1 MAKPTHNEVSPRPVR
16 WIGSSKDDLSLFP
29 AEVRR
34 RVGGGL
40 WDAQCGIKA
49 PFAKPLRGFGGAGV
63 LEIVD
68 DFGGNTYRVVYTVS
82 FARVVYV
89 LHAFQKKSKRGIA
102 TPKADLDVIKL
113 RFKRAR
119 EDYEKWPGRE
129 KTKSR

>member
-1 MAKPTHNEVSPRPVR
+1 MAKPTHNDVPPKPVH
-16 WIGSSKDDLSLFP
+16 WVGSKNDLSAFP
-29 AEVRR
+29 EEVRR

-49 PFAKPLRGFGGAGV
+49 RFAKPLRGFGGAGV

-68 DFGGNTYRVVYTVS
+68 DFEGNTYRVVYTVS

-113 RFKRAR
+113 RFRRAR
-119 EDYEKWPGRE
+119 EDYEKWPERE
-129 KTKSR
+129 RPKSR